1 MGDRGDAAVLID
13 NEKTVLFMSVGN
25 SSVVM
30 VDTHQH
36 GLHGAVVLL
45 GHLENVDQFV
55 HVCQNVLELQDNT
68 YANLS
73 FLSF

>member
-1 MGDRGDAAVLID
+1 
-13 NEKTVLFMSVGN
+13 
-25 SSVVM
+25 M
-30 VDTHQH
+30 VDTHRH

-55 HVCQNVLELQDNT
+55 HDCQNVLELQDDT
-68 YANLS
+68 YAKLS